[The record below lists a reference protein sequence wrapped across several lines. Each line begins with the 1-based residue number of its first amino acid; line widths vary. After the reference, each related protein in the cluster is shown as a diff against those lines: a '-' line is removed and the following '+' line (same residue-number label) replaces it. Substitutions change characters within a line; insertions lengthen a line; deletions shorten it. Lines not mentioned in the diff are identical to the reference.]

1 MVGPICPGQ
10 FSSAQGKK
18 KKKRN
23 GADVQV
29 CQDGMRKYE
38 SDAASPLV
46 MSPPRL

>member
-10 FSSAQGKK
+10 FSSAQE

-23 GADVQV
+23 RAEVQV

-38 SDAASPLV
+38 SDVASPLT
-46 MSPPRL
+46 MSQSQ